1 VSQAGYGPGAAPIK
15 VPPGAAH
22 PSLATPLNAKRSWG
36 IVSTL
41 VLRLK
46 AAESFLETSQ
56 CTLRTQ
62 ERGSAEKSGLRDAK
76 RADFIR
82 Y

>member
-1 VSQAGYGPGAAPIK
+1 M
-15 VPPGAAH
+15 
-22 PSLATPLNAKRSWG
+22 

-46 AAESFLETSQ
+46 AAKSFLEASE

-62 ERGSAEKSGLRDAK
+62 QRVSGEKSGLRDVK

-82 Y
+82 YWRRSGLKEKKKMTDITENAKE

>member
-1 VSQAGYGPGAAPIK
+1 
-15 VPPGAAH
+15 
-22 PSLATPLNAKRSWG
+22 LL

-56 CTLRTQ
+56 CTQRTQ
-62 ERGSAEKSGLRDAK
+62 QCESAEISGLRDEK

-82 Y
+82 NWRRSG